1 MTIKKKISAI
11 AISAVIIISGSIL
24 AQLFSKGANDAV
36 IDAHVKRYY
45 SYVIANE
52 FRQTSTDLTRL
63 CRVYVATGDEKY
75 KKAYWDIVDW
85 RSGKT
90 PRPNYV
96 NKDLYRGRTKKQTD
110 IMAELGFTEEEL
122 SLLRKAADNS
132 NALIATETQAME
144 TIEQGRIADG
154 PRTPR
159 EGESPQ
165 QFALRIVFD
174 QGYHEEV
181 ERIMKPVNLFFEA
194 IDARTEKEVTV
205 LGAKS
210 SNWLTVSFIFQV
222 IIGLLF
228 CIFIWTFRTVFKQ
241 LGGEP
246 AEAAAITREIAD
258 GNLGSDASIS
268 QDQKAGLI
276 GDMLRMSEQLRGVIY
291 NVKSISDQV
300 VTGSRDMSTASQRIS
315 QGASQQAAAAEE
327 VSASMEQM
335 SGSIRQNSQNSQVTE
350 KISRQNAKNAE
361 EGGRIVAR
369 TVTAMREIT
378 NKVTIIGEIARQTD
392 LLALNAAIEAARAG
406 EHGRGFAVVA
416 SEVRKLAERSR
427 TAAEEIGKLSGE
439 SVSVAENA
447 GKILKTIVPDIQ
459 KTAEL
464 VQEISAAS
472 GEQDAGVDQINQ
484 AIVQLDQVIQQNAS
498 SSEEM
503 ASMAET
509 LQSQAEQL
517 RKAVAYFKAG

>member
-1 MTIKKKISAI
+1 M
-11 AISAVIIISGSIL
+11 
-24 AQLFSKGANDAV
+24 

-45 SYVIANE
+45 SYIIADE
-52 FRQTSTDLTRL
+52 FRQTSMDLTRL
-63 CRVYVATGDEKY
+63 CRVYVSTGEEKY

-90 PRPNYV
+90 PRPDYV

-122 SLLRKAADNS
+122 ALLRKAADNS
-132 NALIATETQAME
+132 NALIATEAQAME

-159 EGESPQ
+159 KDESPRR
-165 QFALRIVFD
+165 FALRILFD
-174 QGYHEEV
+174 RSYHEEV
-181 ERIMKPVNLFFEA
+181 EKIMKPVNSFFEA
-194 IDARTEKEVTV
+194 IDERTKKEVTV
-205 LGAKS
+205 SGSIS
-210 SNWLTVSFIFQV
+210 SNWLTVSFVFQIV
-222 IIGLLF
+222 IGLLF
-228 CIFIWTFRTVFKQ
+228 GIFIWTFRTVFQQ

-258 GNLGSDASIS
+258 GNLASDAADF
-268 QDQKAGLI
+268 QEKKTGLI
-276 GDMLRMSEQLRGVIY
+276 GDMLRMSDQLQGVIH
-291 NVKSISDQV
+291 NVKGISDQV
-300 VTGSRDMSTASQRIS
+300 VTGSRDMSSASQRIA
-315 QGASQQAAAAEE
+315 QGASQQAAAAEQ

-350 KISRQNAKNAE
+350 KISRQTAKNAE
-361 EGGRIVAR
+361 EGGRIVDQ

-378 NKVTIIGEIARQTD
+378 NKITIIGEIARQTD

-406 EHGRGFAVVA
+406 EHGKGFAVVA
-416 SEVRKLAERSR
+416 SEVRKLAERSQ

-447 GKILKTIVPDIQ
+447 GKILETIVPDIQ

-472 GEQDAGVDQINQ
+472 GEQNAGVDQINQ
-484 AIVQLDQVIQQNAS
+484 AVVQLDQVIQQNAS

-503 ASMAET
+503 ASMSET
-509 LQSQAEQL
+509 LQGQAEQL
-517 RKAVAYFKAG
+517 RKAVAYFKIG